1 MSLIDFGIILG
12 RSLFVIVF
20 CLTMVPIM
28 IWLERKIAAV
38 IQDRI
43 GPNRT
48 SIGFLRLGGIIQV
61 VADAVKIFFKE
72 DVTPKTVN
80 KFYFYLAPFI
90 AGAVCFMT
98 FSTIPFADTLKI
110 GNMSINMQ
118 VLNIDAGILWFF
130 AIVSLSVYSVVL
142 AGWSSNS
149 KFPLLGGIR
158 SSAQMLSYE
167 VPMGLSII
175 GLLMIFGTAQLN
187 DIVSQQG
194 ELLWG
199 VLPKWGIFLQP
210 VAAIIFIVCAFA
222 ETNRNPFDL
231 AEGESELVGGF
242 HTEYS
247 SMKFGLFFMAEYVSI
262 VVSSGLIV
270 TLFFGGWQVPYLSTE
285 KLIQY
290 SRLLSLISLGG
301 IGLVSLFLASSL
313 YTYHQK
319 YKNRW
324 KDSRDY
330 EAIIFSVLSV
340 IVAIMTIGGIGALV
354 AFDLPN
360 WYGPI
365 FALIAQIGIFLVKV
379 FLMCCVFV
387 WVRWTLPRFRYDQ
400 LMDLGWR
407 KLLPLAL
414 LNIFVTGA
422 VMLFLGSN
430 NV

>member
-1 MSLIDFGIILG
+1 MTLVDFSIILG
-12 RSLFVIVF
+12 RALFVIVF

-28 IWLERKIAAV
+28 IWLERKISAV

-72 DVTPKTVN
+72 DVTPDRVN

-98 FSTIPFADTLKI
+98 FATIPFADTLKI
-110 GNMSINMQ
+110 GDTSVNMQ

-142 AGWSSNS
+142 AGWASNS

-158 SSAQMLSYE
+158 ASAQMLSYE
-167 VPMGLSII
+167 VPMGLAVI
-175 GLLMIFGTAQLN
+175 GLLMITGSAHLN
-187 DIVSQQG
+187 DIVNMQG

-199 VLPKWGIFLQP
+199 VLPKWGIFVQP
-210 VAAIIFIVCAFA
+210 VAAIIFIICAFA

-247 SMKFGLFFMAEYVSI
+247 SMKFGIFFMAEYISI

-270 TLFFGGWQVPYLSTE
+270 TLFFGGWQVPYLTTA
-285 KLIQY
+285 KLANNAGIL
-290 SRLLSLISLGG
+290 SVIAFGLMSLLSFVISTN
-301 IGLVSLFLASSL
+301 L
-313 YTYHQK
+313 YAYHK
-319 YKNRW
+319 RYKNRW
-324 KDSRDY
+324 KDSRDQ
-330 EAIIFSVLSV
+330 ESIIFTVVTAL
-340 IVAIMTIGGIGALV
+340 AGIMFIGAIGAVLY
-354 AFDLPN
+354 FNLPD
-360 WYGPI
+360 WYGSV
-365 FALIAQIGIFLVKV
+365 FALFAQLGIFVLKV

-400 LMDLGWR
+400 LMDLGWK

-422 VMLFLGSN
+422 MILFLGN

>member
-1 MSLIDFGIILG
+1 MTLVDIGIIIG
-12 RSLFVIVF
+12 RALFVIVF
-20 CLTMVPIM
+20 CLTMVPVM
-28 IWLERKIAAV
+28 IWLERKISAL

-48 SIGFLRLGGIIQV
+48 SIGFLRLGGLIQV

-72 DVTPKTVN
+72 DVTPKSVH

-98 FSTIPFADTLKI
+98 FATIPFADTLKI
-110 GNMSINMQ
+110 GELSINMQ

-130 AIVSLSVYSVVL
+130 AIASLSVYSVVL
-142 AGWSSNS
+142 AGWASNS

-158 SSAQMLSYE
+158 ASAQMLSYE

-175 GLLMIFGTAQLN
+175 GLLMIFGSAQLN
-187 DIVSQQG
+187 DIVTQQG

-199 VLPKWGIFLQP
+199 ILPKWGIFIQP
-210 VAAIIFIVCAFA
+210 VAALIFIICAFA

-247 SMKFGLFFMAEYVSI
+247 SMKFGIFFMAEYVSI

-270 TLFFGGWQVPYLSTE
+270 TLFFGGWQVPYLTTQ
-285 KLIQY
+285 KLINNAT
-290 SRLLSLISLGG
+290 LLSVISFG
-301 IGLVSLFLASSL
+301 IFAIFSFMISSSLFS
-313 YTYHQK
+313 YHK
-319 YKNRW
+319 RYKNRW

-330 EAIIFSVLSV
+330 ESIIFSV
-340 IVAIMTIGGIGALV
+340 ITAVAGIIFIGAIGAILF
-354 AFDLPN
+354 FDLPN
-360 WYGPI
+360 WYGPL
-365 FALIAQIGIFLVKV
+365 FAFAAQLGIFLVKV

-422 VMLFLGSN
+422 MILFLGN
-430 NV
+430 NA

>member
-1 MSLIDFGIILG
+1 MTLVDFGIILG
-12 RSLFVIVF
+12 RALFVIVI

-28 IWLERKIAAV
+28 IWLERKISAV

-48 SIGFLRLGGIIQV
+48 SIGFLRLGGVVQV

-72 DVTPKTVN
+72 DITPKGAN

-98 FSTIPFADTLKI
+98 FATIPFADTLKI
-110 GNMSINMQ
+110 GDTAVNMQ

-142 AGWSSNS
+142 AGWASNS

-175 GLLMIFGTAQLN
+175 GLLMIFGTPQLN
-187 DIVSQQG
+187 EIVNQQG

-199 VLPKWGIFLQP
+199 ILPKWGIFLQP
-210 VAAIIFIVCAFA
+210 IAAIIFITCAFA
-222 ETNRNPFDL
+222 ETNRTPFDL
-231 AEGESELVGGF
+231 AESDSELVAGF

-247 SMKFGLFFMAEYVSI
+247 SMKFGLFFMAEYISI
-262 VVSSGLIV
+262 VVSSALIV
-270 TLFFGGWQVPYLSTE
+270 TLFFGGWQVPYLTTE
-285 KLIQY
+285 KLIA
-290 SRLLSLISLGG
+290 SSKILSF
-301 IGLVSLFLASSL
+301 IGLGLTGVISVFIASSL
-313 YTYHQK
+313 YTYHQR
-319 YKNRW
+319 YKRRW

-330 EAIIFSVLSV
+330 EAIIFSSIFA
-340 IVAIMTIGGIGALV
+340 IVAIMTIGGIWAILS
-354 AFDLPN
+354 FDLPS
-360 WYGPI
+360 WYGPV
-365 FALIAQIGIFLVKV
+365 FAVIAQIGIFLLKV
-379 FLMCCVFV
+379 FLMCSVFV

-400 LMDLGWR
+400 LMDLGWT

-422 VMLFLGSN
+422 VMLFLGS
-430 NV
+430 